1 MDHER
6 FREWFSRVDE
16 LTAAQRKEV
25 SAVLSE
31 PPEGAAPRSGRDGGI
46 RGSGALPFHG
56 APARSIDGYAIPYVE
71 PLRSR
76 VSVDQRHHELP
87 LAGIG
92 QVASVAAYLNPL
104 DRDLRASAGDSPA
117 GERIGIAP
125 KDDLMVPRRRPVMA
139 PQVHRMEP
147 AELVSHLHA
156 RSVVVFAVAVNAL
169 VGERRRG
176 QEQQRQNADRRA
188 GKGGNGEGL
197 SHRFLPGRCGNGS
210 RPGRRRR
217 RTACAMCMTASITC
231 A

>member
-1 MDHER
+1 MARIH
-6 FREWFSRVDE
+6 
-16 LTAAQRKEV
+16 
-25 SAVLSE
+25 SARRSGGRE
-31 PPEGAAPRSGRDGGI
+31 PPEGAAPRSGRDGRP
-46 RGSGALPFHG
+46 RGSGALPFHC

-92 QVASVAAYLNPL
+92 QVAGVAAYLNPL

-156 RSVVVFAVAVNAL
+156 RSVVVFCRRCKRTGWRAPARA
-169 VGERRRG
+169 GAAAPERRPPR
-176 QEQQRQNADRRA
+176 
-188 GKGGNGEGL
+188 GEG
-197 SHRFLPGRCGNGS
+197 RKWRGS
-210 RPGRRRR
+210 FASVSPWSLRERKPPRMAASARRLRHVHDR
-217 RTACAMCMTASITC
+217 VN
-231 A
+231 